1 MAGANSGP
9 RRRFKELGPPSI
21 DMVPDDFMDISDL
34 WEPPAVGLVPED
46 LGWRAKDLA
55 EDSVE

>member
-1 MAGANSGP
+1 MAEASNMP
-9 RRRFKELGPPSI
+9 KRVREWAPPAI

-46 LGWRAKDLA
+46 LGLRAKDLT
-55 EDSVE
+55 EDSTE